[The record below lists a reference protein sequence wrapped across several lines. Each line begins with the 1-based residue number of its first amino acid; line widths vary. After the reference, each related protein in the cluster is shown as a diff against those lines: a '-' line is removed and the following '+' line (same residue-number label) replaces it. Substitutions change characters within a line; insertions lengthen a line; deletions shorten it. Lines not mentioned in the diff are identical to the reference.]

1 MLLLCVYPQI
11 SLESYSMQT
20 PKMSLRWDHKLVPL
34 PPPPPTTPSV
44 CTCKRSHMLVK
55 DPAVYVRLLQSMSK
69 CCRPCQ
75 TGQLWKH
82 SNDPACT
89 DRAGHFPDRCDIN
102 DVVKVVHR
110 NQLVNDYNWSDI
122 LPSTNTTTGAFIA
135 NTLFR
140 SLSTTHTCTCI
151 NETRSLSLLHFWGCC
166 ENRSS
171 KITAGMSDQLLV
183 LFPVYAHLNQ

>member
-1 MLLLCVYPQI
+1 MLLLCLYPQI
-11 SLESYSMQT
+11 SLESNSMQT
-20 PKMSLRWDHKLVPL
+20 PKMSLRWDHKLWS
-34 PPPPPTTPSV
+34 PPPSV

-55 DPAVYVRLLQSMSK
+55 DPAVYVRLLQSLSE
-69 CCRPCQ
+69 CCGPCQ

-89 DRAGHFPDRCDIN
+89 DCAGHFPDRCDIN
-102 DVVKVVHR
+102 DVVKVFHR

-122 LPSTNTTTGAFIA
+122 LPSINTTMGAFIA

-151 NETRSLSLLHFWGCC
+151 SAPTHFLCCIFWGVV
-166 ENRSS
+166 R
-171 KITAGMSDQLLV
+171 IG
-183 LFPVYAHLNQ
+183 